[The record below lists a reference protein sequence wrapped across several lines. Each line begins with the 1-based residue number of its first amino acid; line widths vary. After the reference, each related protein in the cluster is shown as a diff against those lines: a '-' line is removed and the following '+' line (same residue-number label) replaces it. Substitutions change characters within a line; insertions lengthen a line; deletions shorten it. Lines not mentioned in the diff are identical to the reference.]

1 MFVCI
6 SRAIHREGSR
16 SLQLLLKPDMT
27 YFKDHLGKTLM
38 HVAAEKGSMAACEVV
53 LKLRPDAIHDRDKKV
68 RENHYYQLLH
78 SLIQLAGELPKY
90 IARCKHKKL
99 TEYFYKTY
107 LVPMGF

>member
-1 MFVCI
+1 MYLL
-6 SRAIHREGSR
+6 RAIHREGSR

-68 RENHYYQLLH
+68 RDVHCYQRLH
-78 SLIQLAGELPKY
+78 SSSFCL
-90 IARCKHKKL
+90 
-99 TEYFYKTY
+99 FVFFFFFF
-107 LVPMGF
+107 LV